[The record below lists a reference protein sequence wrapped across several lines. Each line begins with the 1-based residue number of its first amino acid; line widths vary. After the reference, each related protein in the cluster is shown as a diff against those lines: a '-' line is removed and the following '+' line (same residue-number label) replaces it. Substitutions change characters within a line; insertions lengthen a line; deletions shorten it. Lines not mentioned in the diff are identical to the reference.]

1 MSVYSEIREKL
12 EGFKASGGGANIGGL
27 MIAEVKS
34 VEGDTCTIAVDDDLD
49 LSDVRLR
56 VVGDDNTS
64 SKMLLT
70 PKIGSFVLV
79 ADLSGGD
86 LSDMAVIMFSEVTDV
101 MFNGG
106 NNGGLIN
113 IESLTAKINNLVGS
127 VNSLVN
133 AFNSHTHTVSTT
145 GSATAQSGTAA
156 PTETQV
162 QTADQLN
169 QAEFEDTKIKH

>member
-12 EGFKASGGGANIGGL
+12 EGFKSNGSGASMGGL

-56 VVGDDNTS
+56 VVSDDNTS

-86 LSDMAVIMFSEVTDV
+86 LSDMAVVMFSEVEKIII
-101 MFNGG
+101 NGG
-106 NNGGLIN
+106 NNGGLV
-113 IESLTAKINNLVGS
+113 KIND
-127 VNSLVN
+127 LVN
-133 AFNSHTHTVSTT
+133 HLNTIENDINTLKSAVSGWTPVAQD
-145 GSATAQSGTAA
+145 GGAALKTALESWSGQQIT
-156 PTETQV
+156 PTEV
-162 QTADQLN
+162 SDM
-169 QAEFEDTKIKH
+169 EDDNVKH

>member
-12 EGFKASGGGANIGGL
+12 EGFKASGGGASMGGL

-56 VVGDDNTS
+56 VVSDDNTS

-86 LSDMAVIMFSEVTDV
+86 LSDMAVVMFSEVEKIII
-101 MFNGG
+101 NGG
-106 NNGGLIN
+106 NNGGLV
-113 IESLTAKINNLVGS
+113 KINDLVNHLNTIENDI
-127 VNSLVN
+127 NSLKT
-133 AFNSHTHTVSTT
+133 AFAGWTPV
-145 GSATAQSGTAA
+145 AQDGGAALKGLIGDWSGQQLT
-156 PTETQV
+156 PTKKS
-162 QTADQLN
+162 DM
-169 QAEFEDTKIKH
+169 EDDKVKH